1 MNIRPA
7 TKADEPVLREL
18 WEQFESELP
27 APPEDV
33 ETWEQEWQ
41 DVAADIDGR
50 GAVYLAENDDGV
62 LGGAR
67 AKTIE
72 GDVWYVVFAYVR
84 PEARRRGV
92 LKALLRELV
101 REGRERGSS
110 RVTLDVLAVNEV
122 GVAAWRRLGFQ
133 DDKYYLATTVDD
145 LESRL
150 GEVDTGPSVGAL
162 YVQTDDSAAVER
174 MVAKYLPRIGRSEST
189 TVVRSRRTAGRA
201 WTTSSAA
208 ATRRRCA
215 ASSRELSA
223 AMGAIV
229 LTLGVE
235 GGAVVRYILWDRGGI
250 ADEYVSLPEHHG
262 PLPPGDVVAL
272 AANPTVARAADRR
285 GPCPR
290 PGRGAH
296 GESVRGAPAR
306 ERARRRDRRGARGSV
321 AGVITLYDAERCPY
335 CARVRIALA
344 EKGIEHEVVAI
355 DLSDRPG
362 LALREEPA
370 RQGAGDRGG
379 RVRPARVGGDHGLP
393 GRALPGAAAAAGRPG
408 GARARAAPGLALR
421 RPARRRLLR
430 LPPRRPEPA
439 RGASGRARP
448 RAPAVRRHRLHPVGD
463 PGEAHARGRPAGR
476 TSMRG
481 SSAPRNVPRS
491 PPSST
496 IVAALAT

>member
-1 MNIRPA
+1 MNLRPA

-72 GDVWYVVFAYVR
+72 GGVWYVVFAYVR
-84 PEARRRGV
+84 PEARRQGV

-122 GVAAWRRLGFQ
+122 AVVAWRRLGVQ
-133 DDKYYLATTVDD
+133 DDQYYLATTVDD

-162 YVQTDDSAAVER
+162 YVQTDDSVAVER
-174 MVAKYLPRIGRSEST
+174 MVAKYQPRIGHSEA
-189 TVVRSRRTAGRA
+189 TVVAAPENGWTRVDDELSRRDPQAL
-201 WTTSSAA
+201 
-208 ATRRRCA
+208 RRL
-215 ASSRELSA
+215 SRELSA
-223 AMGAIV
+223 AMGAVV

-262 PLPPGDVVAL
+262 PLPPGDVIAL
-272 AANPTVARAADRR
+272 AANPTVAERLTGAD
-285 GPCPR
+285 P
-290 PGRGAH
+290 
-296 GESVRGAPAR
+296 
-306 ERARRRDRRGARGSV
+306 
-321 AGVITLYDAERCPY
+321 
-335 CARVRIALA
+335 ARVRAVARSGETA
-344 EKGIEHEVVAI
+344 EE
-355 DLSDRPG
+355 L
-362 LALREEPA
+362 
-370 RQGAGDRGG
+370 
-379 RVRPARVGGDHGLP
+379 
-393 GRALPGAAAAAGRPG
+393 
-408 GARARAAPGLALR
+408 
-421 RPARRRLLR
+421 
-430 LPPRRPEPA
+430 
-439 RGASGRARP
+439 P
-448 RAPAVRRHRLHPVGD
+448 RANELVAGIAEVLGVVW
-463 PGEAHARGRPAGR
+463 PG
-476 TSMRG
+476 
-481 SSAPRNVPRS
+481 
-491 PPSST
+491 
-496 IVAALAT
+496 

>member
-1 MNIRPA
+1 MNLRPA

-72 GDVWYVVFAYVR
+72 GGVWYVVFAYVR
-84 PEARRRGV
+84 PEARRQGV

-122 GVAAWRRLGFQ
+122 AVVAWRRLGFQ

-162 YVQTDDSAAVER
+162 YVQTDDSVAVER
-174 MVAKYLPRIGRSEST
+174 MVAKYQPRIGHSEA
-189 TVVRSRRTAGRA
+189 TVVAAPENGWTRVDDELSRRDPQAL
-201 WTTSSAA
+201 
-208 ATRRRCA
+208 RRL
-215 ASSRELSA
+215 SRELSA
-223 AMGAIV
+223 AMGAVV

-262 PLPPGDVVAL
+262 PLPPGDVIAL
-272 AANPTVARAADRR
+272 AANPTVAERLTGAD
-285 GPCPR
+285 P
-290 PGRGAH
+290 
-296 GESVRGAPAR
+296 
-306 ERARRRDRRGARGSV
+306 
-321 AGVITLYDAERCPY
+321 
-335 CARVRIALA
+335 ARVRAVARSGETA
-344 EKGIEHEVVAI
+344 EE
-355 DLSDRPG
+355 L
-362 LALREEPA
+362 
-370 RQGAGDRGG
+370 
-379 RVRPARVGGDHGLP
+379 
-393 GRALPGAAAAAGRPG
+393 
-408 GARARAAPGLALR
+408 
-421 RPARRRLLR
+421 
-430 LPPRRPEPA
+430 
-439 RGASGRARP
+439 P
-448 RAPAVRRHRLHPVGD
+448 RANELVAGIAEVLGVVW
-463 PGEAHARGRPAGR
+463 PG
-476 TSMRG
+476 
-481 SSAPRNVPRS
+481 
-491 PPSST
+491 
-496 IVAALAT
+496 